1 MISGHLTIIF
11 SHFIEGYLIPFARYI
26 TGENVPCLSPQNLV
40 FFKQRFSFT
49 NFKGEKVRVW
59 LANSFQYYP
68 VSRGYIFAVWA
79 VMRKVAGYFSHDSSH
94 SENVASARRVFQ
106 YWHRTIFF
114 NLLLFKETPNLIPNS
129 FAVFKYFPRYLVCLG
144 KFNTLL
150 NFRRPGVSYTFNSFN
165 KLISFIYSSSSSDTY
180 ILCTL
185 PDNLLT
191 VGHTRKYGYGK
202 SLKLITYHKS
212 LTSIPPHHAH

>member
-1 MISGHLTIIF
+1 MACKFLSILPCEQRLHFRGMSCHAKSSRLLFAWQLTQRKCSLCSQGISI
-11 SHFIEGYLIPFARYI
+11 
-26 TGENVPCLSPQNLV
+26 
-40 FFKQRFSFT
+40 
-49 NFKGEKVRVW
+49 
-59 LANSFQYYP
+59 LAPY
-68 VSRGYIFAVWA
+68 
-79 VMRKVAGYFSHDSSH
+79 H
-94 SENVASARRVFQ
+94 
-106 YWHRTIFF
+106 FF

-165 KLISFIYSSSSSDTY
+165 KLISFIYLSSSSDTY

>member
-11 SHFIEGYLIPFARYI
+11 SHFIEGYLIPFTRYI

-40 FFKQRFSFT
+40 FFKQRFSLT

-106 YWHRTIFF
+106 YWHRTIFSICF
-114 NLLLFKETPNLIPNS
+114 YLKRLRIWFRIRLPCSSTFQDIWFVWENLTH
-129 FAVFKYFPRYLVCLG
+129 C
-144 KFNTLL
+144 
-150 NFRRPGVSYTFNSFN
+150 
-165 KLISFIYSSSSSDTY
+165 
-180 ILCTL
+180 
-185 PDNLLT
+185 
-191 VGHTRKYGYGK
+191 
-202 SLKLITYHKS
+202 
-212 LTSIPPHHAH
+212 